1 VSRLRAKLEQ
11 MRELE
16 RQAVDDVEAAAHGRR
31 LIGRRSGE
39 DDRER
44 LRGIPMI
51 GGAAGAPRARC
62 RTWTASGTWAGGV
75 GIRRNGASEVAQLIL
90 ECVELERV
98 APTLLLARLLRLAL
112 NPRLGI
118 DSALE

>member
-16 RQAVDDVEAAAHGRR
+16 RQAVDDAEAAAHGRR

-51 GGAAGAPRARC
+51 GGAAGAIP
-62 RTWTASGTWAGGV
+62 GTPSHVDGV
-75 GIRRNGASEVAQLIL
+75 RNVGRR
-90 ECVELERV
+90 RRD
-98 APTLLLARLLRLAL
+98 P
-112 NPRLGI
+112 
-118 DSALE
+118 